1 MFVLKTFPRRK
12 ESIGKKE
19 SGSESDEGHE
29 GGAAALAGEDGFA
42 RDPLVEDGVNL
53 ASGDEDDDSVGH
65 KDGAWAAGET
75 GEKIGVKSD
84 GEGTEKDSGEHAEV
98 AFSKGGAAEGN
109 EDGKDTPSDFFVGDV
124 EGDSQG
130 KGKPH

>member
-1 MFVLKTFPRRK
+1 MFVLKTLPCGK

-29 GGAAALAGEDGFA
+29 GGAAALTGEDGFA
-42 RDPLVEDGVNL
+42 RDPLVKNGVNL
-53 ASGDEDDDSVGH
+53 ASGDEDDDSVSH
-65 KDGAWAAGET
+65 KDGAWAAGKT
-75 GEKIGVKSD
+75 GKNIGVKSD
-84 GEGTEKDSGEHAEV
+84 GERTEKDSGEHAEV
-98 AFSKGGAAEGN
+98 AFSKSGAAEGN
-109 EDGKDTPSDFFVGDV
+109 EDGKDTPNNFFVGDV